1 MLTVNEK
8 APTDVKVLN
17 MSEDEVTLKDYLDK
31 DYLVVYFYPKDNTP
45 GCTKEACSFRDFNKD
60 IEQLGAR
67 VIGVSKDPVKSHHKF
82 TQKFELNFEL
92 LSDESLELH
101 KAFGVWVEK
110 SMYGK
115 KYMGAQR
122 STFVLD
128 KNGKVIHV
136 WENVKPNVHAEEVY
150 NFLKDK

>member
-67 VIGVSKDPVKSHHKF
+67 VIGVSKDPV
-82 TQKFELNFEL
+82 
-92 LSDESLELH
+92 
-101 KAFGVWVEK
+101 
-110 SMYGK
+110 
-115 KYMGAQR
+115 
-122 STFVLD
+122 
-128 KNGKVIHV
+128 
-136 WENVKPNVHAEEVY
+136 
-150 NFLKDK
+150 